1 MFNVG
6 DVVRNVAANIVG
18 RIVEIDGDTFYIE
31 QENGVEVD
39 FQVSTLVLES
49 AFQAKH
55 SGVVQEDAG
64 SHAYDQVYQSV
75 IDSLYPAIL
84 EIGQLAHA
92 STPRVPG
99 VTPKPWDGLTSLQK
113 LNVISDVTDT
123 PVKTWIDA
131 SKPGGKPSLPTL
143 QLSLLEAYQKGQK

>member
-1 MFNVG
+1 MFDVG

-18 RIVEIDGDTFYIE
+18 QIVEIDGDTFYIE
-31 QENGVEVD
+31 QDNGVEMD
-39 FQVSTLVLES
+39 FQASTLVLES

-55 SGVVQEDAG
+55 SGVVQEDAEA
-64 SHAYDQVYQSV
+64 HAYDETYQTV
-75 IDSLYPAIL
+75 INNLYPAIL

-92 STPRVPG
+92 KSPQVPG
-99 VTPKPWDGLTSLQK
+99 IVPKTWDRLTSLQK

-143 QLSLLEAYQKGQK
+143 QLSLLEAHQKGQK

>member
-6 DVVRNVAANIVG
+6 DVVRNEKANIVG

-39 FQVSTLVLES
+39 FQASSLVLES

-55 SGVVQEDAG
+55 SGAVEEDAG
-64 SHAYDQVYQSV
+64 AHAYDEVYQAV
-75 IDSLYPAIL
+75 IDNLYPAIM

-92 STPRVPG
+92 NSPRVPG
-99 VTPKPWDGLTSLQK
+99 ITPKPWDGLTSLQK

-143 QLSLLEAYQKGQK
+143 QLSLLEAHQKGRK